1 MTDSQLS
8 TTSSTVVEND
18 ETTNNNKSV
27 NENKPHKYTDTL
39 DTLKSI
45 DSNEVPIDE
54 IPTKIEE
61 LKAKAKSKELLR

>member
-1 MTDSQLS
+1 MTDSQLC
-8 TTSSTVVEND
+8 TTSTTVVEND
-18 ETTNNNKSV
+18 ETTNNSV
-27 NENKPHKYTDTL
+27 TENQPHKYTDTL
-39 DTLKSI
+39 ATLKKI